1 MRYRPYQKPC
11 PQASA
16 PSLAQIH
23 PEVCEHLHPD
33 LMGPQ
38 TYAYHNQ
45 IHPNGSGSASLSGM
59 PPQASTPVYPDL
71 VHPKFHE
78 RSLVPTGWNVEDS
91 QTSRSDFEELP
102 TDVVPLPPP
111 PPAQAAVVDVPSCS
125 VLPMTPRMFD
135 CHITVVVYCSKKN
148 KQKQD
153 VWKSIRTPKDCWIT
167 FDCRSIDYESF
178 HQLVADECSKTYTKM
193 PKLAEFAAWIQ
204 AITVFSVKNGGI
216 VAKMSNPGDKI
227 VQAANEDLLSE
238 TVRRSEAREATL
250 AAQLQGSSSGLAPLG
265 LMGADDSDGDSC
277 DEEFQAR
284 AIIKEDIFN
293 RYKRNTSVDAVH
305 PIYPDPT
312 DFNRYIILTPGNVA
326 LWAKAIHQKH
336 PGVSVVSPPTTL
348 KFYNCK
354 TKKSAPLGGSPSVPA
369 PQINTSEIVA
379 TVIAAYQAT
388 MASQGTTGTTRG
400 PSPPSDVADPP
411 AAENP
416 GVLADYLR
424 FAGVTNTEE
433 TLRILERK
441 DIDSYKMFA
450 NGYMP
455 EADLKDLGLTK
466 GTLAKLRNNV
476 RQHQRSL
483 VRETE

>member
-167 FDCRSIDYESF
+167 FDCRSIDYKSF

-193 PKLAEFAAWIQ
+193 PKL
-204 AITVFSVKNGGI
+204 V
-216 VAKMSNPGDKI
+216 
-227 VQAANEDLLSE
+227 
-238 TVRRSEAREATL
+238 
-250 AAQLQGSSSGLAPLG
+250 
-265 LMGADDSDGDSC
+265 
-277 DEEFQAR
+277 
-284 AIIKEDIFN
+284 
-293 RYKRNTSVDAVH
+293 YKGTIAC
-305 PIYPDPT
+305 
-312 DFNRYIILTPGNVA
+312 
-326 LWAKAIHQKH
+326 
-336 PGVSVVSPPTTL
+336 PPTISWTAHICRNKQWL
-348 KFYNCK
+348 MSSPKPM
-354 TKKSAPLGGSPSVPA
+354 TKQGRICCVDPSNHGFQRQKRWDCCQDEQPRRQDRSGS
-369 PQINTSEIVA
+369 
-379 TVIAAYQAT
+379 
-388 MASQGTTGTTRG
+388 
-400 PSPPSDVADPP
+400 
-411 AAENP
+411 
-416 GVLADYLR
+416 
-424 FAGVTNTEE
+424 
-433 TLRILERK
+433 K
-441 DIDSYKMFA
+441 
-450 NGYMP
+450 
-455 EADLKDLGLTK
+455 
-466 GTLAKLRNNV
+466 
-476 RQHQRSL
+476 
-483 VRETE
+483 